1 MIEITFENVSKN
13 FGKTKALE
21 SLVFKIADHGVYS
34 FIGPNGSGK
43 TTILRIL
50 AGLSHPSKGRVY
62 FSENNKKISVVHF
75 LEKAGV
81 VIAQPNFRKGIKG
94 IDLLRITTSIKNVP
108 ESKNRIKELID
119 LFYLEDFIKKQIASY
134 SSGMLQ
140 RLLLANALISDP
152 EILIL
157 DEPMFGLDL
166 KSQNIITT
174 FIENLKKSG
183 KHTVIMT
190 SHDVWQADFLCD
202 EVMFLINGKSDGL
215 WKNTREK
222 DLAYL
227 LTDIN
232 NSNMIKDEKILQ
244 IFSINDQKMIVI
256 KKDSLKDIL
265 SKNEFPF
272 SSIHIGSKMISE
284 YLNETIR

>member
-1 MIEITFENVSKN
+1 
-13 FGKTKALE
+13 
-21 SLVFKIADHGVYS
+21 
-34 FIGPNGSGK
+34 
-43 TTILRIL
+43 
-50 AGLSHPSKGRVY
+50 
-62 FSENNKKISVVHF
+62 
-75 LEKAGV
+75 
-81 VIAQPNFRKGIKG
+81 
-94 IDLLRITTSIKNVP
+94 
-108 ESKNRIKELID
+108 
-119 LFYLEDFIKKQIASY
+119 
-134 SSGMLQ
+134 
-140 RLLLANALISDP
+140 
-152 EILIL
+152 ILIL

>member
-21 SLVFKIADHGVYS
+21 SLVFKIADHGVYC

-152 EILIL
+152 LFRI
-157 DEPMFGLDL
+157 
-166 KSQNIITT
+166 
-174 FIENLKKSG
+174 
-183 KHTVIMT
+183 
-190 SHDVWQADFLCD
+190 
-202 EVMFLINGKSDGL
+202 
-215 WKNTREK
+215 
-222 DLAYL
+222 
-227 LTDIN
+227 
-232 NSNMIKDEKILQ
+232 
-244 IFSINDQKMIVI
+244 
-256 KKDSLKDIL
+256 
-265 SKNEFPF
+265 
-272 SSIHIGSKMISE
+272 
-284 YLNETIR
+284 